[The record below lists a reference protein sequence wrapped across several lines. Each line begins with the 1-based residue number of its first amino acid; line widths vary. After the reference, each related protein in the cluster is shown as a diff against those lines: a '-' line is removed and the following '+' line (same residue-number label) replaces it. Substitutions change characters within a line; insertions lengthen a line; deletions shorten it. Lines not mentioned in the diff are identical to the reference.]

1 MTDYEITHSDTRI
14 FTVTTIVVVI
24 IIIIII
30 IAAMM
35 VRIMSKRSLM

>member
-30 IAAMM
+30 AAMM